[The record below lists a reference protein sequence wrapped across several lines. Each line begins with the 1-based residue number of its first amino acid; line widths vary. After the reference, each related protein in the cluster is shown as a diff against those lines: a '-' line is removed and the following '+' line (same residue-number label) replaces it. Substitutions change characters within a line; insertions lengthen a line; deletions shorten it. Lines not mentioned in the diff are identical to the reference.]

1 MVGRAAGVSVD
12 PLIQPFSHI
21 WICAARDMRLR
32 FVQVFRPTSFYVQR
46 VCVQTPG
53 LHLAGLAGAAVP
65 AHADWY
71 LDNESSRL
79 SFVTTKNTEIAEV
92 QRFLVLHGKVD
103 GKGAAQLEVE
113 LESVN
118 SGIPL
123 RDERMR
129 NSLFQIKTF
138 PEALIN
144 TQINLQ
150 PINELAPGAQ
160 LELRLPLSVTLHGKT
175 QTYSAE
181 LLATRLDDRRFQVVT
196 LEPVV
201 LHAEDFDLAPGV
213 AALRKAAGLKSISLS
228 VPVGAVLIFT
238 AR

>member
-1 MVGRAAGVSVD
+1 MFNRS
-12 PLIQPFSHI
+12 LSK
-21 WICAARDMRLR
+21 
-32 FVQVFRPTSFYVQR
+32 T
-46 VCVQTPG
+46 
-53 LHLAGLAGAAVP
+53 LALLLLAGATLS

-71 LDNESSRL
+71 LDGESSRL
-79 SFVTTKNTEIAEV
+79 SFISTKNANLSEV

-103 GKGAAQLEVE
+103 AKGLAEVEVE

-129 NSLFQIKTF
+129 KELFEIQTY
-138 PEALIN
+138 PEALI
-144 TQINLQ
+144 TAQIDLR
-150 PINELAPGAQ
+150 PINDLAPGAQ
-160 LELRLPLSVTLHGKT
+160 LELRLPLTVNLHGK
-175 QTYSAE
+175 QHQYNAE

-196 LEPVV
+196 LEPLVIN
-201 LHAEDFDLAPGV
+201 AEDFDLAPGLET
-213 AALRKAAGLKSISLS
+213 LRKVADLSAISLS

>member
-1 MVGRAAGVSVD
+1 MFNVK
-12 PLIQPFSHI
+12 PL
-21 WICAARDMRLR
+21 
-32 FVQVFRPTSFYVQR
+32 VFALLT
-46 VCVQTPG
+46 C
-53 LHLAGLAGAAVP
+53 AAVP

-103 GKGAAQLEVE
+103 AKGAAQLEVE
-113 LESVN
+113 LESIN

-129 NSLFQIKTF
+129 KALFEIKSV
-138 PEALIN
+138 PEAQISA
-144 TQINLQ
+144 QINLQ
-150 PINELAPGAQ
+150 PINDLASGAQ

-181 LLATRLDDRRFQVVT
+181 LLATRLDERRFQVVT

-213 AALRKAAGLKSISLS
+213 ATLRKAAGLKSISLS

>member
-1 MVGRAAGVSVD
+1 MFDVSFIKPLAFVLLAAV
-12 PLIQPFSHI
+12 
-21 WICAARDMRLR
+21 
-32 FVQVFRPTSFYVQR
+32 
-46 VCVQTPG
+46 
-53 LHLAGLAGAAVP
+53 AVP

-103 GKGAAQLEVE
+103 RNGAAQVEVE

-129 NSLFQIKTF
+129 NQLFEIKTF
-138 PEALIN
+138 PEALIS

-150 PINELAPGAQ
+150 PINDLAPGAQ

-175 QTYSAE
+175 HTYNAE

-196 LEPVV
+196 LEPLVIN
-201 LHAEDFDLAPGV
+201 AADFDLAPGLES
-213 AALRKAAGLKSISLS
+213 LRKVAGLSAISLS

>member
-1 MVGRAAGVSVD
+1 MFNVK
-12 PLIQPFSHI
+12 PL
-21 WICAARDMRLR
+21 
-32 FVQVFRPTSFYVQR
+32 VFALLT
-46 VCVQTPG
+46 C
-53 LHLAGLAGAAVP
+53 AAVP

-103 GKGAAQLEVE
+103 AKGAARLEVE
-113 LESVN
+113 LDSIN

-129 NSLFQIKTF
+129 KELFEIKTF
-138 PEALIN
+138 PEAQISA
-144 TQINLQ
+144 QINLQ
-150 PINELAPGAQ
+150 PINDLASDAQ

-181 LLATRLDDRRFQVVT
+181 LLATRLDERRFQVVT

-213 AALRKAAGLKSISLS
+213 ATLRKAAGLKSISLS